1 MSTRSINGDGG
12 GSDNLPL
19 EVFGIVE
26 SSVYPFDGEL
36 ILVDRTFTSV
46 GKVRIDVN
54 LLYKWVNCTRASR
67 FYLTVSDG
75 TSFALGVGDSVTHM
89 NHIEKSFI
97 VLAPQNFTLKLTK
110 DARADNNDTIQLQP
124 FSFIKLTFL

>member
-1 MSTRSINGDGG
+1 MSRSINGDGG
-12 GSDNLPL
+12 GTDNLPL
-19 EVFGIVE
+19 EVFGLVE

-36 ILVDRTFTSV
+36 VLAQRTFPSTR
-46 GKVRIDVN
+46 KERIDVN

-75 TSFALGVGDSVTHM
+75 TSFALGVGDSVVHM

-110 DARADNNDTIQLQP
+110 DAKDNNDTIELQP

>member
-1 MSTRSINGDGG
+1 MSRSINGDGG
-12 GSDNLPL
+12 STDNLPL
-19 EVFGIVE
+19 EVFGLVE
-26 SSVYPFDGEL
+26 SNVYPFDGEL
-36 ILVDRTFTSV
+36 ILAQRTFESTR
-46 GKVRIDVN
+46 KCRIDIN

-110 DARADNNDTIQLQP
+110 DAKTDSNDTIELQP